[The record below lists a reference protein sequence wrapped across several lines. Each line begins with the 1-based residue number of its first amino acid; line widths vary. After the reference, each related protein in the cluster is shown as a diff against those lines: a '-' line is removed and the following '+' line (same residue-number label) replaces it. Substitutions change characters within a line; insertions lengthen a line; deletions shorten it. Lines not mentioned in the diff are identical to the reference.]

1 MTDEEALKKRVAD
14 LEYKVER
21 LRSIIIQLIDHER
34 KETLSESRRL
44 KNIILRDE
52 QAVKMFE
59 DLAASVT

>member
-14 LEYKVER
+14 LEDKVER

>member
-1 MTDEEALKKRVAD
+1 MTDEEALKKRVTD
-14 LEYKVER
+14 LEDKVER
-21 LRSIIIQLIDHER
+21 LRAILIQVIDHER
-34 KETLSESRRL
+34 KVTLSESRRL

>member
-1 MTDEEALKKRVAD
+1 MTDEEALKKRVED
-14 LEYKVER
+14 LEEKVER
-21 LRSIIIQLIDHER
+21 LHSIIIQLIDHER

>member
-1 MTDEEALKKRVAD
+1 MTDEEALKKRVED
-14 LEYKVER
+14 LEDKVER
-21 LRSIIIQLIDHER
+21 LRAILIQVIDHER